1 MATDRPRLRYTERA
15 TEPTLADHV
24 FSYWELTVE
33 QPEPFVHR
41 VFPDGCFGL
50 IYKRNDQTGSS
61 TLRLDG
67 GRLCSQAVQVRGGDR
82 YWGVRIAPAACTL
95 WFGNDPAALRGSLP
109 PPARLPGASALLRRL
124 DNAADFSGA
133 VTAFDA
139 HLRACGS
146 DAQPIDRTV
155 ARAVSLIDEHRGQL
169 PLPQLAAALG
179 LSVRQLQRRF
189 RAATSLTLKQFA
201 RTRRLRALGVE
212 LVAAQARDGAS
223 AGSWSARAADFGFA
237 DQAHLARE
245 LVAMTGRSPV
255 RLAAALAEIEHTELV
270 R

>member
-15 TEPTLADHV
+15 AERSLADHV

-33 QPEPFVHR
+33 QREPFVHR

-50 IYKRNDQTGSS
+50 IYKRNDQTGLSS
-61 TLRLDG
+61 LRVDG
-67 GRLCSQAVQVRGGDR
+67 GRLCPLDVQVQGGDR
-82 YWGVRIAPAACTL
+82 YWGVRIAPAACTR
-95 WFGNDPAALRGSLP
+95 WFGNDPAALRGSSP
-109 PPARLPGASALLRRL
+109 PPACLPGTSALLRLL
-124 DNAADFSGA
+124 DNAADLSGA
-133 VTAFDA
+133 VTAFEA

-155 ARAVSLIDEHRGQL
+155 QRAVWLIEQHRGQL
-169 PLPQLAAALG
+169 PLPQLSAALG

-189 RAATSLTLKQFA
+189 RAAASLTLKQYA
-201 RTRRLRALGVE
+201 RTRRLRAFGVE
-212 LVAAQARDGAS
+212 LVADQSDGGANAR
-223 AGSWSARAADFGFA
+223 SWSARAADSGFA

-255 RLAAALAEIEHTELV
+255 RFAAALAEIEHAELV